1 MPPAPRHSNHAAW
14 GVSVCKKVLYVSG
27 EESAQQI
34 KMRADRIGI
43 KNQNCLILTETNTSD
58 IIKHIEETKPDIVI
72 IDSIQTLESSA
83 VDSTA
88 GSISQI
94 RETAAEMNKVAKSL
108 HIPTFLIGP
117 HT

>member
-1 MPPAPRHSNHAAW
+1 M
-14 GVSVCKKVLYVSG
+14 V
-27 EESAQQI
+27 
-34 KMRADRIGI
+34 
-43 KNQNCLILTETNTSD
+43 TETNTTE
-58 IIKHIEETKPDIVI
+58 IIRHFEDVKPDIAI

-108 HIPTFLIGP
+108 HVPTFLIGHITKDGSIAGP
-117 HT
+117 KILEHIVCSIGKG